1 MKSVPISDFAIA
13 NANERVASEPMEKYY
28 SCCVK
33 TIICKGCLYSFC
45 KSGNNRRCPFCNSDR
60 ADKTVEKRVG
70 EVMRRVEANDAESM
84 CMLAHYYYRG
94 EGGFQQ
100 DHARA
105 MELYARAA
113 DLGCIKAHGY
123 LAGVYHE
130 GGFLKK
136 ARVHIE
142 AAAMAGDEVA
152 RANLGIFEME
162 SGNIER
168 AVKH

>member
-1 MKSVPISDFAIA
+1 VPISDIAIA
-13 NANERVASEPMEKYY
+13 NAKERVASEPMGKYY
-28 SCCVK
+28 SCCGK
-33 TIICKGCLYSFC
+33 TICKGCLYSFC